1 MVALLTLISN
11 AVNLYINVLLVA
23 VVLSWLIAFDV
34 VNPYSRLVRFALFA
48 FIVALIAQAL
58 NLALN
63 LYMLVPLVAAALSW
77 LIAPHNNVVAM
88 INDMAQRL
96 TEPALRPF
104 RRFMQRRVPSL
115 QVDVSPIILILL
127 LNFVVNLMWELY
139 GSVAH

>member
-11 AVNLYINVLLVA
+11 AVNLYVFVLLVA
-23 VVLSWLIAFDV
+23 VVLSWLITFNV
-34 VNPYSRLVRFALFA
+34 VNPYNRA
-48 FIVALIAQAL
+48 
-58 NLALN
+58 
-63 LYMLVPLVAAALSW
+63 
-77 LIAPHNNVVAM
+77 VAM
-88 INDMAQRL
+88 VNDFAQRL

-127 LNFVVNLMWELY
+127 LNFAVNLMWELY